1 MPGKHRR
8 PTSRVRRT
16 AAATLG
22 VLAMGS
28 TLFVSL
34 TIIDQFSGRSFPD
47 DAVAAASPTGEN
59 NGRGGPAAPSFV
71 PSPLANA
78 AAGAAPGIAAAAD
91 APRDTGA
98 STVPTPSSTAAAL
111 PSRGDVAA
119 ASVLRLQQ
127 LLADLHYLPVAVTA
141 A

>member
-34 TIIDQFSGRSFPD
+34 TVIDQFPGRSFPD

-59 NGRGGPAAPSFV
+59 NAIHFW
-71 PSPLANA
+71 
-78 AAGAAPGIAAAAD
+78 
-91 APRDTGA
+91 
-98 STVPTPSSTAAAL
+98 
-111 PSRGDVAA
+111 
-119 ASVLRLQQ
+119 LR
-127 LLADLHYLPVAVTA
+127 VR
-141 A
+141 